1 MEGTSA
7 RVVHIGHFGDYDD
20 GDGGVDDG
28 DGGVDDG
35 GGGVD
40 DDEQDGV
47 QSVFMLASEWFT
59 LDTLDSC
66 LLLSNNP
73 TI

>member
-1 MEGTSA
+1 MIMNFIFIFQFVLNPIPSA
-7 RVVHIGHFGDYDD
+7 RLVHFGHFGD
-20 GDGGVDDG
+20 
-28 DGGVDDG
+28 DDG

-40 DDEQDGV
+40 DDEQDRV

-66 LLLSNNP
+66 LML
-73 TI
+73 